1 MALTTTPPM
10 AIHFDPTNLS
20 ATMVGDKHGLTPQE
34 VAAARP
40 AALAALAGFKQSV
53 EKDAYG
59 FPHLPF
65 QAQLIREIRA
75 YAKSVAGKYDTVCVV
90 GIGGSALGAWALD
103 CGLRGPH
110 PVQQA
115 FSAKNPRLVIL
126 DNVDPVF
133 IQSALASMNPAK
145 TLVVPIAKSGA
156 TAETM
161 SVFLIVHDWLHA
173 KLGGKKA
180 AARIA
185 VVTSEDTGELK
196 AFAVKHKLVTF
207 HIPKNVGGRFSVF
220 TAVGLVPAA
229 LAGLDIAGVCKG
241 AAEMTRQCW
250 LPELEENVALK
261 SALLHW
267 LIWTKKKKAIQVAF
281 PYANRLWGAAFWF
294 RQLWAE
300 SLGKAENRKQRQVN
314 VGQTPIAALGATDQ
328 HSQVQLYREGPN
340 DKVYSFWAVGK
351 WSESGKIPK
360 AKTGYESFD
369 YLAGQSLSKLI
380 DVERLATAAS
390 LTLAQ
395 RPNCTFTLDK
405 MDAWHLGAMLQMFEF
420 QTAFVGEMLGIDAF
434 NQPGVE
440 LGKWFTFALM
450 GRAGYEEY
458 KSKYDDY
465 EAKRAGVKL

>member
-1 MALTTTPPM
+1 MS
-10 AIHFDPTNLS
+10 IHFDPTNLS
-20 ATMVGDKHGLTPQE
+20 AAMVGEKHGLTPQE
-34 VAAARP
+34 VDAAKP
-40 AALAALAGFKQSV
+40 AALAALAGFRSSV

-65 QAQLIREIRA
+65 QTKLIREITA
-75 YAKSVAGKYDTVCVV
+75 YAKSVAGNYDTVCVV

-110 PVQQA
+110 PVQAA
-115 FSAKNPRLVIL
+115 FSTKNPRLVIL

-133 IQSALASMNPAK
+133 MQSALESMNPAK

-161 SVFLIVHDWLHA
+161 SAFLIVHDWLKA
-173 KLGGKKA
+173 KLGAKKA

-185 VVTSEDTGELK
+185 VVTSEATGDLK
-196 AFAVKHKLVTF
+196 AFAVKNKLVTF
-207 HIPKNVGGRFSVF
+207 HIPKNVGGRFSVL

-241 AAEMTRQCW
+241 AVAMTKLSW
-250 LPELEENVALK
+250 MEDLEENVALK

-267 LIWTKKKKAIQVAF
+267 LIWTKRKKPIQVAF

-300 SLGKAENRKQRQVN
+300 SLGKAENRKGRVVN

-351 WSESGKIPK
+351 WASAGRIPK
-360 AKTGYESFD
+360 DKTGFESFD
-369 YLAGQSLSKLI
+369 YLAGRSLSELI
-380 DVERLATAAS
+380 EFERLATAAS

-405 MDAWHLGAMLQMFEF
+405 MDAWHLGAFLQMFEF
-420 QTAFVGEMLGIDAF
+420 QTAFIGEMLNIDAF

-440 LGKWFTFALM
+440 LGKHFTFALM
-450 GRAGYEEY
+450 GREGYAEY
-458 KSKYDDY
+458 KAEYDAY
-465 EAKRAGVKL
+465 ESKRAGVKL

>member
-1 MALTTTPPM
+1 M

-20 ATMVGDKHGLTPQE
+20 AAMVGDKHGLTPQE
-34 VAAARP
+34 VADAKP
-40 AALAALAGFKQSV
+40 AALAALAGFHKSV
-53 EKDAYG
+53 ENGAYG

-65 QAQLIREIRA
+65 QTKLIREIKA
-75 YAKSVAGKYDTVCVV
+75 YAKTVAGKYDTVCVV

-115 FSAKNPRLVIL
+115 FSTSNPRIVIL

-133 IQSALASMNPAK
+133 IHSALASMNPAK
-145 TLVVPIAKSGA
+145 TIVVPIAKSGA

-161 SVFLIVHDWLHA
+161 SVFLIVHDWLQA

-185 VVTSEDTGELK
+185 VVTSEDMGELK
-196 AFAVKHKLVTF
+196 AFAVANDLVTF
-207 HIPKNVGGRFSVF
+207 HIPKNVGGRFSVL

-229 LAGLDIAGVCKG
+229 LAGLDIAAVCKG
-241 AAEMTRQCW
+241 AAAMTQLCW
-250 LPELEENVALK
+250 MEDLEENVALK

-267 LIWTKKKKAIQVAF
+267 LIWTKKKKSIQVAF

-300 SLGKAENRKQRQVN
+300 SLGKATNRKNKVVN

-351 WSESGKIPK
+351 WEEPGKIPK
-360 AKTGYESFD
+360 AITGYESFD
-369 YLAGQSLSKLI
+369 YLAGQNLAKLI
-380 DVERLATAAS
+380 DAERRATAAS
-390 LTLAQ
+390 LTLAH

-405 MDAWHLGAMLQMFEF
+405 MDAWHLGAFFQMFEF
-420 QTAFVGEMLGIDAF
+420 QTAFVGEMLDIDAF

-450 GRAGYEEY
+450 GREG
-458 KSKYDDY
+458 YDDY
-465 EAKRAGVKL
+465 KSEYESYESKRAGVQL

>member
-1 MALTTTPPM
+1 MS
-10 AIHFDPTNLS
+10 IHFDSTNLS
-20 ATMVGDKHGLTPQE
+20 AAMVGEKHGLTPEE

-40 AALAALAGFKQSV
+40 AAAAALAAFHKRV
-53 EKDAYG
+53 DENVYG

-65 QAQLIREIRA
+65 QTKLIREIKS
-75 YAKSVAGKYDTVCVV
+75 YAKSVEGNYDTVCVV

-115 FSAKNPRLVIL
+115 FSTKNPRLVIL

-145 TLVVPIAKSGA
+145 TIVVPIAKSGA
-156 TAETM
+156 TAETV
-161 SVFLIVHDWLHA
+161 SAFLIVHDWLRA

-180 AARIA
+180 SARIA
-185 VVTSEDTGELK
+185 VVTSENKGELK
-196 AFAVKHKLVTF
+196 AFAVQHELQTF
-207 HIPKNVGGRFSVF
+207 HIPENVGGRFSVLS
-220 TAVGLVPAA
+220 AVGLVPAA
-229 LAGLDIAGVCKG
+229 LAGLDIAAVCKG
-241 AAEMTRQCW
+241 AAAITKLSSSED
-250 LPELEENVALK
+250 LEENVALK

-267 LIWTKKKKAIQVAF
+267 LILTKKKKGIQVAF

-300 SLGKAENRKQRQVN
+300 SLGKAENRRRRLVN

-351 WSESGKIPK
+351 WADSGAIPK

-369 YLAGQSLSKLI
+369 YLAGQSLAKLI
-380 DVERLATAAS
+380 DAERRATAAS
-390 LTLAQ
+390 LTSAN

-405 MDAWHLGAMLQMFEF
+405 VDAWHLGAFLQMFEF
-420 QTAFVGEMLGIDAF
+420 QTAFVGELLGIDAF
-434 NQPGVE
+434 DQPGVE
-440 LGKWFTFALM
+440 LGKHYTFALM
-450 GRAGYEEY
+450 GRAGYDEY
-458 KSKYDDY
+458 KAEYDAY
-465 EAKRAGVKL
+465 EKKRTGAKL